1 MPMRSVPHRVV
12 CLLGDRD
19 MTRSGVKVTLFGEPT
34 TMPAGPALLAATTGA
49 ALLPASLWFD
59 GDGWAHRIGAPIPV
73 PAEGRLRDRVT
84 AATQALADWF
94 GAEIAAHPAD
104 WHMLQRLWLADLGPQ
119 RGAVTGSDHDRP
131 DMVGPAAG
139 EPVGPVRSRR
149 SGQRVSED
157 SGEG

>member
-1 MPMRSVPHRVV
+1 VV

-19 MTRSGVKVTLFGEPT
+19 MTRAGVKVTFFGEPT

-73 PAEGRLRDRVT
+73 PAAGRLRDRVT
-84 AATQALADWF
+84 VATQALADWF

-119 RGAVTGSDHDRP
+119 RGAASGSDHDRP
-131 DMVGPAAG
+131 DTVELAG
-139 EPVGPVRSRR
+139 REPVGPVRPGR
-149 SGQRVSED
+149 SGQRGPED
-157 SGEG
+157 SGED